1 MIDAPKR
8 SMILGGVVFCLCM
21 ALLLFIRLLPIAGF
35 SPLPGPDVAMCL
47 TFVWVLRRPDQVPA
61 VLIVLVFLIEDIM
74 LFRPLGLWAAMML
87 LGTEAARSREGRW
100 RDQPFVLEW
109 LRVSIV
115 MGAMVLGY
123 RFVQFLFL
131 LPVPSLGQVLLQ
143 YIATV
148 MAYPVVAIAARALI
162 GLRRISPAEA
172 EMMRY
177 AR

>member
-1 MIDAPKR
+1 MIDGVKR
-8 SMILGGVVFCLCM
+8 SMILGGMAFCLCM
-21 ALLLFIRLLPIAGF
+21 AVLLFIRLLPIAGIGR
-35 SPLPGPDVAMCL
+35 LPGPDIAMCL
-47 TFVWVLRRPDQVPA
+47 AFVWVLRRPDQIPA
-61 VLIVLVFLIEDIM
+61 VLIVLIFLVEDVM
-74 LFRPLGLWAAMML
+74 LFRPLGLWSVIML

-100 RDQPFVLEW
+100 RDQLFVLEW
-109 LRVSIV
+109 LRVSVLMGV
-115 MGAMVLGY
+115 MILGY

-148 MAYPVVAIAARALI
+148 MAYPLVAIAARLLF
-162 GLRRISPAEA
+162 GLRRISPVEA

>member
-1 MIDAPKR
+1 MIDGPKR
-8 SMILGGVVFCLCM
+8 NIILGGIGYCLCM
-21 ALLLFIRLLPIAGF
+21 ALLLFVRLLPIDGF
-35 SPLPGPDVAMCL
+35 SRWPGPDIAMCL

-61 VLIVLVFLIEDIM
+61 LLVVLIFLIEDV
-74 LFRPLGLWAAMML
+74 LLYRPPGLWPLFML
-87 LGTEAARSREGRW
+87 LGTEAARSREVRW

-109 LRVSIV
+109 LRVSIL
-115 MGAMVLGY
+115 MGAMILGY
-123 RFVQFLFL
+123 RIVQFTFL

-148 MAYPVVAIAARALI
+148 MVYPVVALAARLLI
-162 GLRRISPAEA
+162 GLRRISPVEA